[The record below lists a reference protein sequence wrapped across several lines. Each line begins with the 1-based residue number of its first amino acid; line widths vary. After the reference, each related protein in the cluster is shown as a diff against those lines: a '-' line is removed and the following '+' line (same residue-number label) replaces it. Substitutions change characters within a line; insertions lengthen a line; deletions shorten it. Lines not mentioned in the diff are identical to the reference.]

1 MVPETPGNKERKELL
16 LPILEKYSKLER
28 AQVLTSLNF
37 VPRDGG
43 IDVEDINRQIAVWKR
58 LGMVDAKV
66 TPEMVLDRALLTRR

>member
-1 MVPETPGNKERKELL
+1 M
-16 LPILEKYSKLER
+16 
-28 AQVLTSLNF
+28 LTSLNF

-66 TPEMVLDRALLTRR
+66 TPEMVLDRALLTRRYRRHNFSTNRDASL